1 MVPFSLQDYLIRR
14 HIIAESFSNGVTK
27 ELIEIL
33 FKAQKQVQDHI
44 RNQKAGKMTKT
55 TMQKINVEINS
66 ALKFISEEYTNKLNK
81 AQIEMIK
88 DEYNKLKKTLRGNL
102 GKSVKESNY
111 ILPVKRIQAILATPS
126 GGRFVQDYIK
136 AHVNSLRTRIR
147 TQLTIDIIESS
158 SMEKTARNLRTQFD
172 ISRRGANLISRTSI
186 MDASNRANEEV
197 FKENTDIIKGYRYVA
212 TLDNRTT
219 LICAGLDGKEV
230 RLRENLPQPP
240 LHPLCRSLIAPILF
254 DDQFEGLK
262 RIAVTNVE
270 RKKVKHRDGT
280 TSTKFRNVS
289 GKDVS
294 ASTNFSKF
302 LERQPAKWQREYLG
316 KTRYELYKDGK
327 LSLQEMATNSKSFTI
342 EELKKKVS

>member
-1 MVPFSLQDYLIRR
+1 
-14 HIIAESFSNGVTK
+14 
-27 ELIEIL
+27 
-33 FKAQKQVQDHI
+33 
-44 RNQKAGKMTKT
+44 
-55 TMQKINVEINS
+55 
-66 ALKFISEEYTNKLNK
+66 
-81 AQIEMIK
+81 MIK

-262 RIAVTNVE
+262 RIAVTN
-270 RKKVKHRDGT
+270 GCGLLT
-280 TSTKFRNVS
+280 
-289 GKDVS
+289 G
-294 ASTNFSKF
+294 
-302 LERQPAKWQREYLG
+302 
-316 KTRYELYKDGK
+316 
-327 LSLQEMATNSKSFTI
+327 
-342 EELKKKVS
+342 